1 MSTGLEVCR
10 CQICA
15 DTDQTEKA
23 AFPTRGGTA
32 RLETEPGKA
41 VAVLDYIFNSGC
53 ANHREEWSRKM
64 VDYLLVD
71 VFISRL
77 VYSLYNKI

>member
-15 DTDQTEKA
+15 DTDQTEKV

-32 RLETEPGKA
+32 GLETEPGKA
-41 VAVLDYIFNSGC
+41 VAVLSSKTVSLG
-53 ANHREEWSRKM
+53 SRKYGSYGC
-64 VDYLLVD
+64 DACLL
-71 VFISRL
+71 
-77 VYSLYNKI
+77 